1 MDKKIIFDKKNVIVA
16 GGAGF
21 IGSHLCDELIKE
33 AKVICIDNFSS
44 GSEKNIDHLLSN
56 PNFTF
61 LNHDLSEPIDLE
73 EINSL
78 KRFKINFQ
86 GIQEIYNLAC
96 PMSPDNFVKNK
107 LAIIKANSLVVKNLL
122 DLAVKYESKFMQFSS
137 SVVYGFAR
145 KELRN
150 YQVNETDMGQVSLTS
165 KRACYDEGKR
175 FAETLV
181 YNYREQKHIDAKVMR
196 LFRTFGPRMT
206 LDDGQM
212 IPDMVANALENK
224 DVEIYGDEN
233 FSSSLCYI
241 SDAIDG
247 VLKFME
253 SDFAGPFNIGSDVDV
268 NITDLA
274 KKIIEATN
282 SKSKI
287 VYKPS
292 KLFLTPLLT
301 PDIYKARN
309 ELGWMPITTLNNG
322 IKKTIFDL
330 QVRKRLRKM

>member
-1 MDKKIIFDKKNVIVA
+1 
-16 GGAGF
+16 
-21 IGSHLCDELIKE
+21 
-33 AKVICIDNFSS
+33 
-44 GSEKNIDHLLSN
+44 
-56 PNFTF
+56 
-61 LNHDLSEPIDLE
+61 
-73 EINSL
+73 
-78 KRFKINFQ
+78 
-86 GIQEIYNLAC
+86 
-96 PMSPDNFVKNK
+96 
-107 LAIIKANSLVVKNLL
+107 
-122 DLAVKYESKFMQFSS
+122 
-137 SVVYGFAR
+137 
-145 KELRN
+145 
-150 YQVNETDMGQVSLTS
+150 
-165 KRACYDEGKR
+165 
-175 FAETLV
+175 
-181 YNYREQKHIDAKVMR
+181 
-196 LFRTFGPRMT
+196 MT
-206 LDDGQM
+206 LGDGQM

>member
-21 IGSHLCDELIKE
+21 IGSHLCDELVKE
-33 AKVICIDNFSS
+33 AKVICIDNFST

-56 PNFTF
+56 SNFTF

-73 EINSL
+73 KMNSL

-107 LAIIKANSLVVKNLL
+107 LDIINANSLAVKNLL
-122 DLAVKYESKFMQFSS
+122 DLAVKYKSKFMQFSS
-137 SVVYGFAR
+137 SVVYGFKR
-145 KELRN
+145 KELRD
-150 YQVNETDMGQVSLTS
+150 YQVNETDMGQVSTTS
-165 KRACYDEGKR
+165 QRACYDEGKR

-181 YNYREQKHIDAKVMR
+181 YTYREQKHIDAKIIR

-206 LDDGQM
+206 LGDGQM
-212 IPDMVANALENK
+212 IPDMVANALEGK
-224 DVEIYGDEN
+224 DVEINGDEN

-247 VLKFME
+247 ALKFME
-253 SDFAGPFNIGSDVDV
+253 SELAGPFNIGSDVDV

-274 KKIIEATN
+274 KKIIEATE

-287 VYKPS
+287 VHKSS
-292 KLFLTPLLT
+292 KLFMTPLLT
-301 PDIYKARN
+301 PDIHKARN

-330 QVRKRLRKM
+330 QARKRLRKM

>member
-1 MDKKIIFDKKNVIVA
+1 
-16 GGAGF
+16 
-21 IGSHLCDELIKE
+21 
-33 AKVICIDNFSS
+33 
-44 GSEKNIDHLLSN
+44 
-56 PNFTF
+56 
-61 LNHDLSEPIDLE
+61 
-73 EINSL
+73 
-78 KRFKINFQ
+78 
-86 GIQEIYNLAC
+86 
-96 PMSPDNFVKNK
+96 MSPDNFVKNK

-206 LDDGQM
+206 LGDGQM

>member
-175 FAETLV
+175 FAETFV

-206 LDDGQM
+206 LGDGQM